1 MGTTTVV
8 GLPEQTLSV
17 ADLDETAGPAY
28 RRIALNGRAIP
39 EAIDGQKA
47 ESESEKE
54 QSYVDA
60 LTLRLQHSVTDIY
73 IPIENSEL
81 SLSVRRNLDSEVWN
95 DRSGLRPNE
104 RYDRPFGAEWS
115 SNLTPNIHFA
125 YQQPNATGPK
135 VEADYAYVTDE
146 QGYQMRFIILGG
158 LNSTL
163 GAGRRFVPFPSSKME
178 EATYLAALTDNGGG
192 SFTLTKER
200 GTVLQFHLVDSLSKT
215 IPMDRVD
222 VPAGNVLHQFA
233 AIDRVTDRLGYSLTY
248 QVTDHLTPTRID
260 ANSGDASKGQSIT
273 LTTDGEGHV
282 LTAKDNNGNLVN
294 YGYIAARV
302 LDGNEGQVL
311 NTVTHPPDNQGN
323 SPVEQYGYGG
333 IKEDD
338 SRTTTSTPTDWY
350 HKMFSIGSGGWSVF
364 SPVISELRR
373 ATNPPSAS
381 NARSS
386 SSTVWWSISRI
397 SSGV

>member
-1 MGTTTVV
+1 MGTTTVA

-146 QGYQMRFIILGG
+146 QGYQC
-158 LNSTL
+158 
-163 GAGRRFVPFPSSKME
+163 A
-178 EATYLAALTDNGGG
+178 
-192 SFTLTKER
+192 
-200 GTVLQFHLVDSLSKT
+200 
-215 IPMDRVD
+215 
-222 VPAGNVLHQFA
+222 
-233 AIDRVTDRLGYSLTY
+233 
-248 QVTDHLTPTRID
+248 
-260 ANSGDASKGQSIT
+260 
-273 LTTDGEGHV
+273 
-282 LTAKDNNGNLVN
+282 
-294 YGYIAARV
+294 
-302 LDGNEGQVL
+302 
-311 NTVTHPPDNQGN
+311 
-323 SPVEQYGYGG
+323 
-333 IKEDD
+333 
-338 SRTTTSTPTDWY
+338 
-350 HKMFSIGSGGWSVF
+350 
-364 SPVISELRR
+364 
-373 ATNPPSAS
+373 
-381 NARSS
+381 SS
-386 SSTVWWSISRI
+386 SLVAQTAHLGRGIGLFRSLRARWRKRHIWRL
-397 SSGV
+397 